1 MKIVIAATMAALI
14 SGIGVGFQGT
24 FNALLQRSI
33 GLVGLICWVHFVG
46 FVVSIPLVII
56 YQPNLIRQI
65 MEFKQTGV

>member
-1 MKIVIAATMAALI
+1 MKILIAAAIALLA
-14 SGIGVGFQGT
+14 GICVGFQGT
-24 FNALLQRSI
+24 FNALLQRHI
-33 GLVGLICWVHFVG
+33 GLVGIICWVHFVG